1 MYTFTTVNYITVYY
15 VYVYDSKLYIIY
27 IMRLYHIIKR
37 AVPRMFYGVIKNY
50 KNTEIKIRF
59 TNKKIKNAITYIV
72 MAIFYNYLYFM
83 H

>member
-1 MYTFTTVNYITVYY
+1 
-15 VYVYDSKLYIIY
+15 
-27 IMRLYHIIKR
+27 MRLYHIIKR